1 MSEEKSSRTEFI
13 AKVSPER
20 KKIRELKFDLYVY
33 GTILSGPF
41 NSGSENVGG
50 WAFNIINK
58 QEQSSSLSGTEQNTD
73 EQRIKLYPIIEGIK
87 WIINNVERK
96 YRKYIQITLYCESVF
111 CINLIKEWIIEWA
124 EQEILETKPNAD
136 MLKEIYGYIKQV
148 QINAKCSSKLISPYL
163 FSLES
168 LVNKQQI

>member
-33 GTILSGPF
+33 GTIISE
-41 NSGSENVGG
+41 SENIGG

-111 CINLIKEWIIEWA
+111 CINLIKV
-124 EQEILETKPNAD
+124 QK
-136 MLKEIYGYIKQV
+136 IY
-148 QINAKCSSKLISPYL
+148 
-163 FSLES
+163 
-168 LVNKQQI
+168 